1 MEIHIVESDSS
12 DSIDSKYNCVCGKTY
27 KDNSGLRKHKRV
39 CKSTIPTNNDSRDEL
54 EQSRH
59 TISQLEN
66 RLSRQVTKNKTI
78 DEQLKSTEDKLKS
91 RETELKIKD
100 ELIAN
105 LMGMFGKIPQTP
117 ILSSGGNNGIEPPTK
132 HLRSH
137 TYIDFLDKEC
147 SHAMTWREFYKTID
161 DITDEMIKNIC
172 NTGVERF
179 LIDLMKSRL
188 SKMDLHDRPLHCV
201 TRTRKDIWYFKTDN
215 GWIADDNIDTV
226 VENYL
231 HYLGTGLRMRM
242 CKFIESHKRD
252 MSVWDDKFE
261 RYYIEN
267 MAPHS
272 IYEINDPIIGMIAQL
287 NCNSFRL
294 IRENLSKI
302 VEFDLPPAK

>member
-12 DSIDSKYNCVCGKTY
+12 DSIDSKYNCVCGKKYTGR
-27 KDNSGLRKHKRV
+27 SGLQKHKLV
-39 CKSTIPTNNDSRDEL
+39 CKSILKKVEPTNNVQDEL
-54 EQSRH
+54 EQARH
-59 TISQLEN
+59 TISQLES
-66 RLSRQVTKNKTI
+66 RLSKQVTKNKSI
-78 DEQLKSTEDKLKS
+78 DEQLKS
-91 RETELKIKD
+91 RETELKMKD

-105 LMGMFGKIPQTP
+105 LMGMIGKIPQTP

-172 NTGVERF
+172 NIGVERF

-215 GWIADDNIDTV
+215 GWIADDNIDTI

-231 HYLGTGLRMRM
+231 HYIGTGLRMRM
-242 CKFIESHKRD
+242 CKFIESHKRE